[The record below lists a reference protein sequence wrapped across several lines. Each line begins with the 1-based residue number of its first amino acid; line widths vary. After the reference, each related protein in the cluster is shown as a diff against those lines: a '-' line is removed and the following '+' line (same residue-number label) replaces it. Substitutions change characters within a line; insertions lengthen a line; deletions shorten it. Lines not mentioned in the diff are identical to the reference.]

1 MAQAGPGDWTR
12 LPRWTAG
19 APGPS
24 LPSPAM
30 TSVTS
35 AVRPLQPDDRG
46 WLEAALREH
55 TAGPSIVSRGRLFD
69 GLALPG
75 LVAMLGG
82 EVAGVVLYD
91 LHADECEVVFLAA
104 LLDGAGAGTELL
116 HAVAELARDAGCR
129 RAWLVT
135 TNDNT
140 AAIRFYQRRGWD
152 LVAIHRDAL
161 DRSRALKPA
170 IPLIGND
177 GIVLRHELEFELR
190 LLPGG

>member
-1 MAQAGPGDWTR
+1 
-12 LPRWTAG
+12 
-19 APGPS
+19 
-24 LPSPAM
+24 M

-35 AVRPLQPDDRG
+35 AIRPLQPDDRG

-55 TAGPSIVSRGRLFD
+55 TAGLPIVSRGHLFD

-75 LVAMLGG
+75 LVAVHGG
-82 EVAGVVLYD
+82 DVAGVALYD
-91 LHADECEVVFLAA
+91 LGADECEVVFLAA
-104 LLDGAGAGTELL
+104 LLDGVGAGTALL
-116 HAVAELARDAGCR
+116 LAVAELARDAGCR

-152 LVAIHRDAL
+152 LVAIHHDAL

-170 IPLIGND
+170 IPLTGND
-177 GIVLRHELEFELR
+177 GIPLRHELEFELR